1 MNRNVYNHNGLRYIE
16 VLQGCGLGSSITANS
31 ILSNDQD
38 NIQSDRNFLE
48 LRGELVDTTTQ

>member
-1 MNRNVYNHNGLRYIE
+1 MYIIQI
-16 VLQGCGLGSSITANS
+16 VQDIVRSYKGCGLGSIITANS
-31 ILSNDQD
+31 ILSNGQN